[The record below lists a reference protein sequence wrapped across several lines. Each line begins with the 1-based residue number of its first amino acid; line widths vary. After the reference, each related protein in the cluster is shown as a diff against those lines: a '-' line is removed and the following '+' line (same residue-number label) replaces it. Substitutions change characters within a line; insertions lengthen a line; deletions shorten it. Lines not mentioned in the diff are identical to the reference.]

1 MTIQPS
7 DSKRRAWR
15 LSRAWFWLILSVQ
28 QPRLVVRGRVSCSG
42 QPCQKHP
49 STNTAT
55 LALTKNDVR
64 ANRSLAPDPDR
75 PIYSVA
81 QTPPM
86 QFRAQGELGARVP
99 ALIGLHDLSPHGWNG
114 TARASTFAAAWDA
127 ILLPSML
134 TSATQVTQDRLKL
147 EEDRPDRDKLDR
159 KFLRSKKRPKP
170 VVGPDFEI
178 VDLFSG
184 CGGMTIGA
192 IEGARRAGK
201 QAGLAMAVDNNPL
214 PLDVLKHSLG
224 VPDRC
229 IAEADLTEALAPVG
243 GSSTS
248 GEQSLFAGIAKG
260 SLLLAGPPCQGHSA
274 LNNHTRHD
282 DPRNDLY
289 VAVGRVARI
298 LEPRA
303 VIIENVRTVGS
314 DRRASLESCI
324 SILEED
330 GYHVGA
336 QRLDLSTLGVP
347 QRRIRHVVVATRR
360 EPFEWSL
367 PLVRERN
374 LRWAIEDLLE
384 LEGSSGIDTP
394 SKATETN
401 RERMEWL
408 IQNGEYDLPDWKRP
422 VCHQSEHSYRSMY
435 GRLRWDAPAQTITS
449 GFGSMGQ
456 GRYVHPEKPR
466 TLTPHEAA
474 RLQCL
479 PDFVALGRV
488 RNRGKLAQ
496 MIGNVAPPLLTTI
509 LVERLVEQKLL

>member
-1 MTIQPS
+1 
-7 DSKRRAWR
+7 
-15 LSRAWFWLILSVQ
+15 L
-28 QPRLVVRGRVSCSG
+28 
-42 QPCQKHP
+42 
-49 STNTAT
+49 
-55 LALTKNDVR
+55 
-64 ANRSLAPDPDR
+64 
-75 PIYSVA
+75 
-81 QTPPM
+81 
-86 QFRAQGELGARVP
+86 
-99 ALIGLHDLSPHGWNG
+99 
-114 TARASTFAAAWDA
+114 AAAGDA
-127 ILLPSML
+127 ILLLSMAVPSSHL
-134 TSATQVTQDRLKL
+134 DQDKL
-147 EEDRPDRDKLDR
+147 EFEPDRPDRNKLDR
-159 KFLRSKKRPKP
+159 RFLRRKKRPIE
-170 VVGPDFEI
+170 VGDDFEI

-192 IEGARRAGK
+192 IEGARRMGR
-201 QAGLAMAVDNNPL
+201 QAGLARAVDNNPL
-214 PLDVLKHSLG
+214 PLEVLKHSLG

-229 IAEADLTEALAPVG
+229 IADADLTEALAAVG

-248 GEQSLFAGIAKG
+248 GERSLFAGITNG
-260 SLLLAGPPCQGHSA
+260 GLLLAGPPCQGHSA

-298 LEPRA
+298 LEPQA
-303 VIIENVRTVGS
+303 VIIENVRTVSS
-314 DRRASLESCI
+314 DRRGSVATCI

-336 QRLDLSTLGVP
+336 RRLDLSTLGVP
-347 QRRIRHVVVATRR
+347 QRRVRHVVVATRDQS
-360 EPFEWSL
+360 FDWDL
-367 PLVRERN
+367 PAVSVRD
-374 LRWAIEDLLE
+374 LRWAIKDLLP
-384 LEGSSGIDTP
+384 LEGSTRIDSP
-394 SKATETN
+394 SKPTELN

-408 IQNGEYDLPDWKRP
+408 IANDEYDLPDERRP
-422 VCHQSEHSYRSMY
+422 ICHQSDHSYRSMY

-488 RNRGKLAQ
+488 GNRGKLAQ

-509 LVERLVEQKLL
+509 LVERLIAQKLL